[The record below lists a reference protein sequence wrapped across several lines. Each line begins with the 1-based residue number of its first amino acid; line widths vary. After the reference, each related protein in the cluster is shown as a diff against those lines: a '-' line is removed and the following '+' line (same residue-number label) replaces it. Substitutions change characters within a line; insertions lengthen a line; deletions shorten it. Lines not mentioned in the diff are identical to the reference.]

1 MSKHIYCIGKIQ
13 DNEKTITANLDGAKN
28 HQLKAKRVNIVTVK
42 LVKENSILYKDR
54 EISSPSAAVNL
65 VKDFIEDSDREQL
78 IVCCL
83 NTKNQ
88 PTIIHTV
95 SIGSLN
101 CSLVHPRE
109 VFKTAIL
116 GNSASI
122 ILFPTE
128 NAYVYKLILI

>member
-13 DNEKTITANLDGAKN
+13 DNKKTITANLDSTKN

-42 LVKENSILYKDR
+42 LVKESSVLYKNR
-54 EISSPSAAVNL
+54 EISSPSDAVSL

-78 IVCCL
+78 IVCCS

-101 CSLVHPRE
+101 SSLVHPRE

-122 ILFPTE
+122 ILFHNQRRT
-128 NAYVYKLILI
+128 LMFTS